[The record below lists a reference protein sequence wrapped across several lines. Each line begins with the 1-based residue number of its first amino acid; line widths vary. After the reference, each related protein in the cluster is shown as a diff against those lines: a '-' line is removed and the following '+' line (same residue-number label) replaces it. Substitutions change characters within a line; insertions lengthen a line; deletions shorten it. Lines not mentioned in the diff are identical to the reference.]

1 MSKDSAPLYYGDYL
15 QLERLLSA
23 QQPESERL
31 GRPAHDE
38 LLFIIVHQA
47 YELWF
52 KQILH
57 ELALLDRVF
66 ASEQVD
72 DRDIGKAVATLAR
85 IEKILKLLIGQ
96 LDVLETM
103 TPLDFMEFRDLLIPS
118 SGFQSLQFRLIEI
131 GLGLRRE
138 DRVGFEA
145 KPFDAR
151 LSEADRETLRAL
163 EARPSLCDRVEAWLS
178 RTPFVEIGGY
188 RFQESY
194 RKAVSEMLARDSSVL
209 RDNPAIGPQEREAD
223 LAALEAAQER
233 FEAIYDEERHAA
245 LVAKGAWRFSL
256 RALQA
261 ALFITLYRDE
271 PVLQLPFRLL
281 SLLMDI
287 DETMTAWRHRHAL
300 MAQRMIGMK
309 IGTGGS
315 SGHDYLSEAARRYRV
330 FGDLFAL
337 STFLIPRSALP
348 PLPEDLRKAM
358 GYGYTAPESQNPG

>member
-1 MSKDSAPLYYGDYL
+1 MSEEKKPIYYADYL
-15 QLERLLSA
+15 QLDRLLSA
-23 QQPESERL
+23 QMPESERQ

-57 ELALLDRVF
+57 EMALLDRIF
-66 ASEQVD
+66 ASAEVD
-72 DRDIGKAVATLAR
+72 DRDIGKAVSALQR
-85 IEKILKLLIGQ
+85 IERILKLVIGQ

-103 TPLDFMEFRDLLIPS
+103 TPQDFLEFRDLLFPS

-131 GLGLRRE
+131 GLGLRRD
-138 DRVGFEA
+138 DRVTPDE
-145 KPFDAR
+145 KPYDSR
-151 LSEADRETLRAL
+151 LNEADRAKVQAA
-163 EARPSLCDRVEAWLS
+163 EAVPSLSDRIEAWLE

-194 RKAVSEMLARDSSVL
+194 RSAVSQMLARDAAIL
-209 RDNPAIGPQEREAD
+209 RDNPAIGVKEREAG
-223 LAALEAAQER
+223 LAGLEAAQDR
-233 FEAIYDEERHAA
+233 FEAIYDQQRHAA
-245 LVAKGAWRFSL
+245 LVEQGAWRFSL
-256 RALQA
+256 GALQA
-261 ALFITLYRDE
+261 ALFVTLYRDE

-287 DETMTAWRHRHAL
+287 DETMTAWRYRHAL

-309 IGTGGS
+309 LGTGGS

-337 STFLIPRSALP
+337 STFLIPRSELP
-348 PLPEDLRKAM
+348 PLPDELRRAM
-358 GYGYTAPESQNPG
+358 GYGYATAQD